1 MRWKW
6 YHAKKRNFE
15 GEDHDFEKKPWY
27 QHSEYNPPPAS
38 PTFKAFMEK
47 VLTDLMNPTLRRKI
61 KDNFSAEEREDLK
74 DFKQNFPA
82 NNLRVRKEDKGPRFV
97 IADGATEDEMIEND
111 LKIW

>member
-1 MRWKW
+1 
-6 YHAKKRNFE
+6 
-15 GEDHDFEKKPWY
+15 
-27 QHSEYNPPPAS
+27 
-38 PTFKAFMEK
+38 MEK
-47 VLTDLMNPTLRRKI
+47 VLTDLMNPTLRRK
-61 KDNFSAEEREDLK
+61 DNLSAEEREALK